1 VIRLARFV
9 SFGRKY
15 IHGVR
20 GEISEPTQFGRHV
33 LVRPLFA
40 QFSEDG
46 RTPYDLEVGAKMLS
60 PHGLP
65 EDSIEGGEVDM
76 RSQLGVFDTEETGRV
91 QQWTED
97 EKELVATTLRE
108 SPYYGLHFVEVLHE
122 EPFAGYATMDPENIL
137 QIIDAGLAVD
147 FDIAI
152 AYERENQNREELIAE
167 LMARAARDE
176 ELVEQP
182 VTIDAS

>member
-1 VIRLARFV
+1 LARFV

-15 IHGVR
+15 AHGIR
-20 GEISEPTQFGRHV
+20 GEVSEPTQFGRNM

-46 RTPYDLEVGAKMLS
+46 RTAYDVEYGVKMLR

-65 EDSIEGGEVDM
+65 EDSIDGGEVDP
-76 RSQLGVFDTEETGRV
+76 RSQMGVFDTEETGRV
-91 QQWTED
+91 QQWTDE
-97 EKELVATTLRE
+97 EKELVANTLRK
-108 SPYYGLHFVEVLHE
+108 SPEYGMNFVEVLHS
-122 EPFAGYATMDPENIL
+122 EPFAGYDVMTPENIL
-137 QIIDAGLAVD
+137 QVIDAGLQVDYEMAV
-147 FDIAI
+147 
-152 AYERENQNREELIAE
+152 AYERENQNRLELVAE
-167 LMARAARDE
+167 LMERASRDV